1 MRTATALATVEPIQG
16 QIPLPFPRPAK
27 VIALPVQRGGGDDP
41 VLRSHA
47 ARLTQAIVEVL
58 AGRRPPRQLEP
69 WLTAPVLAQLQSRLR
84 IGSRRPVGRSARLAS
99 LHVSEI
105 DTGVAEITG
114 RIVIADRSR
123 ALALRLERLTD
134 HHGRT
139 GWRCTALEWG

>member
-16 QIPLPFPRPAK
+16 QILLPFPRPAK
-27 VIALPVQRGGGDDP
+27 VIALPVQRGGDDP
-41 VLRSHA
+41 ALRSHA
-47 ARLTQAIVEVL
+47 GRLTQAIVEVL

-99 LHVSEI
+99 LHISEI
-105 DTGVAEITG
+105 TAGVAEVTG
-114 RIVIADRSR
+114 RIVIAGRSR

>member
-16 QIPLPFPRPAK
+16 QIPLPFPRSAK
-27 VIALPVQRGGGDDP
+27 VIALPVQRSGGDDP

-69 WLTAPVLAQLQSRLR
+69 WLTAPVLAHLQSRLR

-105 DTGVAEITG
+105 DVGIAEITG